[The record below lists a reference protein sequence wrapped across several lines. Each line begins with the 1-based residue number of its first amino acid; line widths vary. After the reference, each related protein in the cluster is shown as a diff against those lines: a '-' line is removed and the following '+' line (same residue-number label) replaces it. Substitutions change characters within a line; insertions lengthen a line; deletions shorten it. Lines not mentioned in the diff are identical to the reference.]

1 MHKVDYDRMSSF
13 SFSAL
18 FVNNPR
24 ESSVSRF
31 ILLLSLRF
39 ILSSSHCLAMDKAF
53 DAIYSFLGFA

>member
-1 MHKVDYDRMSSF
+1 MSSF

-39 ILSSSHCLAMDKAF
+39 ILSSSHFLAMDKAF

>member
-1 MHKVDYDRMSSF
+1 MSSF

-24 ESSVSRF
+24 ESVSRF

-39 ILSSSHCLAMDKAF
+39 ILSSSHFLAMDKPF